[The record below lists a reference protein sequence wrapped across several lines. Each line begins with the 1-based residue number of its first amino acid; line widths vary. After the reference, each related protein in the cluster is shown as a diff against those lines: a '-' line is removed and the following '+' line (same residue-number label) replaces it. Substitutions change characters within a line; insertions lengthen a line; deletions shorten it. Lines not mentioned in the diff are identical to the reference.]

1 MPSDFFSMQEELER
15 QKAALLEKTKPK
27 ETVEVSGNQFPL
39 NSHENYL
46 IDDLKQMKKVVK
58 LVEHK

>member
-1 MPSDFFSMQEELER
+1 MQEELER